1 MKSRKII
8 TLIYLLPLLIISGCS
23 SSKNNVQAMNN
34 LIGEVEIVGNEPFTN
49 LALRVDSAKI
59 YILKCDNKTRDLLEK
74 NQGKMVK
81 IYYKSIDKSQR
92 PNILIVDNAVIIKD
106 GN

>member
-74 NQGKMVK
+74 NQGKMAK